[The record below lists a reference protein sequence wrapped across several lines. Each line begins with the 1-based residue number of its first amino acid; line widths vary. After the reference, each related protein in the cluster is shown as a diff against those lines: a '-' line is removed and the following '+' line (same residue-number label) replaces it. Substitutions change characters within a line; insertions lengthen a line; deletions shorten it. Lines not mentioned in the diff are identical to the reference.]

1 MEWNECRSHKWRD
14 DNDTHRNL
22 WQLIQIVALWSACIP
37 TLVWYYGDTI
47 GFCFSAEQ
55 WAELSI
61 MYNDCAYE
69 FIIINIYIVYRVP
82 YWMNETTRRIK
93 RFKNDAFDRLPTL
106 SFMKA
111 VKAAAASS
119 VTYLSLLAIICE
131 VFNQLRRFK
140 LIEQH
145 RLTHTLEW
153 AWAWAPVNNGQ
164 TGKWEHLFW
173 FFLTVLLLND
183 FNWSVCASIDSIK
196 P

>member
-1 MEWNECRSHKWRD
+1 MERVHTNT
-14 DNDTHRNL
+14 N
-22 WQLIQIVALWSACIP
+22 V
-37 TLVWYYGDTI
+37 YYGDTI

-55 WAELSI
+55 WTELSI

-69 FIIINIYIVYRVP
+69 FIIINIYIVFRVP
-82 YWMNETTRRIK
+82 YWMNGTTRRIK

-111 VKAAAASS
+111 ATAASS

-145 RLTHTLEW
+145 RLTHTHSGMGLGMS
-153 AWAWAPVNNGQ
+153 ARQQRQ